1 MRIKIKIF
9 NKTVTQQTKTLTNK
23 GVVNKL
29 KIKKVNTVENYY
41 R

>member
-1 MRIKIKIF
+1 MKIKIKIF
-9 NKTVTQQTKTLTNK
+9 TKTVTQQAKTLTNK
-23 GVVNKL
+23 GIVNKL

>member
-1 MRIKIKIF
+1 MKIRVKEFKKI
-9 NKTVTQQTKTLTNK
+9 VTQKTNTLTNK